1 MNTPKLKTQSIIIL
15 AVVFAAFVVIA
26 FAVPFVRNG
35 LFWLSFIFGLIALAA
50 QLFAF
55 PVAFKNGET
64 VRSKFYGFPIARIA
78 IVYLC
83 AQIVLSIVFMAV
95 SKFVPAWVGLII
107 FVLLLAAGA
116 IGFVAAD
123 AMRDEV
129 ERQDEKLKK
138 DVSVMRALQSKVN
151 ALVGQCSTP
160 AGQQAVKKLSE
171 ELQYSDPVSSNA
183 VAEAESELSACVDT
197 LQQAV
202 VDGDETA
209 ILELARK
216 ASLALAERNRMCKLN
231 KQS

>member
-15 AVVFAAFVVIA
+15 AAVIVAFVVIS

-35 LFWLSFIFGLIALAA
+35 LFWIAFVFGIIALAA
-50 QLFAF
+50 QLYAF

-83 AQIVLSIVFMAV
+83 AQIVLSIAFMAV
-95 SKFVPAWVGLII
+95 AKFVPAWVGLIV
-107 FVLLLAAGA
+107 FVLLLATAA

-129 ERQDEKLKK
+129 ERQDVKLKK
-138 DVSVMRALQSKVN
+138 DVSIMRGLQSKAS
-151 ALVGQCSTP
+151 ALAGQCATP
-160 AGQQAVKKLSE
+160 AAAKAVKKLAD
-171 ELQYSDPVSSNA
+171 ELKYSDPVSGDDT
-183 VAEAESELSACVDT
+183 AEAEAELSACVDT

-202 VDGDETA
+202 VDGDEAAT
-209 ILELARK
+209 LELARK
-216 ASLALAERNRMCKLN
+216 ASLALAERNRLCQLN
-231 KQS
+231 K

>member
-1 MNTPKLKTQSIIIL
+1 MY
-15 AVVFAAFVVIA
+15 
-26 FAVPFVRNG
+26 
-35 LFWLSFIFGLIALAA
+35 SFISEKHYDIFGYD
-50 QLFAF
+50 
-55 PVAFKNGET
+55 KNSDDLKFIKIKNPLGE
-64 VRSKFYGFPIARIA
+64 
-78 IVYLC
+78 
-83 AQIVLSIVFMAV
+83 
-95 SKFVPAWVGLII
+95 
-107 FVLLLAAGA
+107 
-116 IGFVAAD
+116 
-123 AMRDEV
+123 
-129 ERQDEKLKK
+129 
-138 DVSVMRALQSKVN
+138 DVSVMRTLQSKVN